1 MWRKCGEI
9 IENLW
14 NLYGILMEKIIDWN
28 MEKLRRNREAFV
40 ENRKCGTFVW
50 NRHTGK
56 SKVGKYRNVLRW
68 NGTRNKLEGG
78 KMFRKIADWMN
89 TREGKEVLTGV
100 IFGAVGI
107 FAVRVFCFLVCLA
120 TGYPADIWNI
130 F

>member
-1 MWRKCGEI
+1 MKNC
-9 IENLW
+9 
-14 NLYGILMEKIIDWN
+14 
-28 MEKLRRNREAFV
+28 
-40 ENRKCGTFVW
+40 KCGTFVE
-50 NRHTGK
+50 NLHAGKLQTGK
-56 SKVGKYRNVLRW
+56 YQRRDTMEW
-68 NGTRNKLEGG
+68 YANKLKGW

-89 TREGKEVLTGV
+89 TREGREVMTGI